1 MTTAKHEETAE
12 NLFPFT
18 LTGGETPNL
27 VLRHDLKTRNQIYFG
42 SNYRFGFLTQDQA
55 IALSNRLADLVEAMG

>member
-18 LTGGETPNL
+18 LAGGEPANL
-27 VLRHDLKTRNQIYFG
+27 VLRPDYKTRNQIYF
-42 SNYRFGFLTQDQA
+42 SSKYKFGFLTQDQA
-55 IALSNRLADLVEAMG
+55 ITLSNRLADLVEAMG

>member
-18 LTGGETPNL
+18 LAGGETPNL
-27 VLRHDLKTRNQIYFG
+27 VVRPDLKTRNQIYF
-42 SNYRFGFLTQDQA
+42 SSKHRFGFLTQDQA
-55 IALSNRLADLVEAMG
+55 ITLANRLADLAEAMG

>member
-1 MTTAKHEETAE
+1 MTTEKHDETAE

-18 LTGGETPNL
+18 LAGGEPANL
-27 VLRHDLKTRNQIYFG
+27 VLRPDYKTRSQIYF
-42 SNYRFGFLTQDQA
+42 SNNYRFGFLTQDQA